1 MSSIQSDR
9 CPKQEE
15 EEGKEVGATDGEDP
29 IQQLVR
35 LVVQT
40 LLREEGFQVWSDM
53 VEYRKNLSRRLL
65 ERLPDLEGQPVDVTR
80 FYASF
85 KAGWQE
91 WKKKGPQHE
100 ESSFEMFMQAM
111 NVDLTPSSKKGD

>member
-15 EEGKEVGATDGEDP
+15 EGKEEEEDP
-29 IQQLVR
+29 IIELIR

-40 LLREEGFQVWSDM
+40 LLREEGFQVCCDM

-65 ERLPDLEGQPVDVTR
+65 ERLPDLDVTR
-80 FYASF
+80 FYGSF

-91 WKKKGPQHE
+91 WKKKGPHHE
-100 ESSFEMFMQAM
+100 ESSFEIFMQAM

>member
-15 EEGKEVGATDGEDP
+15 EEWKEEGKEEEDP

-40 LLREEGFQVWSDM
+40 LLREEGFQVCCDM

-65 ERLPDLEGQPVDVTR
+65 ERLPDLEGQPADVTR

-85 KAGWQE
+85 KAGW
-91 WKKKGPQHE
+91 
-100 ESSFEMFMQAM
+100 
-111 NVDLTPSSKKGD
+111 